1 MKKLLKLFWIFFKIG
16 AFTFGGGYAMI
27 PLIEREM
34 VEKQKWISGDEFID
48 MFTVAE
54 SVPGAIAIN
63 TSIFTG
69 YKVAG
74 FWGAIV
80 AVFGVAL
87 PSFLIITIIAAVF
100 SQFQDLPLVKAA
112 FEGIRAAVVALI
124 TVSGIKIAKSA
135 IKNKIDMLITLVAFV
150 LLVFVDVHAIVLII
164 LGAIAGLLM
173 SWHAAKAGR
182 ESV

>member
-34 VEKQKWISGDEFID
+34 VEKQKWISGDEIID
-48 MFTVAE
+48 IFAVAE

-63 TSIFTG
+63 TSTFIG

-80 AVFGVAL
+80 AMFGVAL

-135 IKNKIDMLITLVAFV
+135 IKNKIAMLITLVAFV

>member
-34 VEKQKWISGDEFID
+34 VEKQKWLSDDEIID
-48 MFTVAE
+48 MFAVAE
-54 SVPGAIAIN
+54 SIPGAIAIN
-63 TSIFTG
+63 TSTFIG

-74 FWGAIV
+74 YWGAIV
-80 AVFGVAL
+80 AMFGVAL
-87 PSFLIITIIAAVF
+87 PSFLIITIIALVF

-124 TVSGIKIAKSA
+124 AISGVKIARSA
-135 IKNKIDMLITLVAFV
+135 IKNKFGMIITLVAFI
-150 LLVFVDVHAIVLII
+150 LLVFADVHAIILII
-164 LGAIAGLLM
+164 FGAIAGLLM
-173 SWHAAKAGR
+173 SRYAAKEGR
-182 ESV
+182 EDV

>member
-34 VEKQKWISGDEFID
+34 VEKQKWLSDDEIID
-48 MFTVAE
+48 MFAVAE
-54 SVPGAIAIN
+54 SIPGAIAIN
-63 TSIFTG
+63 TSTFIG

-74 FWGAIV
+74 YWGAIV
-80 AVFGVAL
+80 AMFGVAL

-112 FEGIRAAVVALI
+112 FEGIR
-124 TVSGIKIAKSA
+124 
-135 IKNKIDMLITLVAFV
+135 
-150 LLVFVDVHAIVLII
+150 
-164 LGAIAGLLM
+164 
-173 SWHAAKAGR
+173 
-182 ESV
+182 EQ

>member
-63 TSIFTG
+63 TSTFIG